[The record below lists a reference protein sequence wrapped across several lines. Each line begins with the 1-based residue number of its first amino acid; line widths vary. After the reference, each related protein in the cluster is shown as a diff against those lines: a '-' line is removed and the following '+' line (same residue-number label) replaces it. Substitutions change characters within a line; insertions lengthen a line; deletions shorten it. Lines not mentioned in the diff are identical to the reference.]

1 MSRILILGGT
11 AEARRLADC
20 LGDHAVITSLAGR
33 TRNPAQTAGG
43 EMRVGGFGGT
53 DALAVYLREAGIEAV
68 VDATHPFAI
77 QISANAVAA
86 CMQEHI
92 PRLALVRP
100 PWHAELGDRWI
111 EVADA
116 EAAAQ
121 ALDGYA
127 KAFLAVGRQGLAPF
141 GHCRDIAF
149 VVRVVELP
157 ETVPLAHATVV
168 VGRGPFALA
177 AERTLLA
184 EHHIDV
190 VVAKNA
196 GGDRAK
202 LDAAREAN
210 IPVILIARPPPPPG
224 PAVRTVAEA
233 VDWVR
238 VL

>member
-33 TRNPAQTAGG
+33 TRNPAQTAG

-53 DALAVYLREAGIEAV
+53 DALATYLREVGIEAV
-68 VDATHPFAI
+68 VDATHPFAT

-86 CMQEHI
+86 CVQEHV

-100 PWHAELGDRWI
+100 PWQAEFGDRWT
-111 EVADA
+111 EVTDA
-116 EAAAQ
+116 EAAAH

-141 GHCRDIAF
+141 AHCRDIAF

-202 LDAAREAN
+202 LDAAREGN
-210 IPVILIARPPPPPG
+210 IPVILIARPPPAPG
-224 PAVRTVAEA
+224 SAVRTVAEA
-233 VDWVR
+233 INWVR

>member
-33 TRNPAQTAGG
+33 TRNPAQTAG

-53 DALAVYLREAGIEAV
+53 DALATYLREVGIEAV
-68 VDATHPFAI
+68 VDATHPFAT

-86 CMQEHI
+86 CVQEHV

-100 PWHAELGDRWI
+100 PWQAEFGDRWT
-111 EVADA
+111 EVTDA
-116 EAAAQ
+116 EAAAH

-141 GHCRDIAF
+141 AHCRDIAF

-202 LDAAREAN
+202 LDAAREGN

-224 PAVRTVAEA
+224 SAVRTVAEA

>member
-1 MSRILILGGT
+1 
-11 AEARRLADC
+11 
-20 LGDHAVITSLAGR
+20 
-33 TRNPAQTAGG
+33 
-43 EMRVGGFGGT
+43 
-53 DALAVYLREAGIEAV
+53 
-68 VDATHPFAI
+68 
-77 QISANAVAA
+77 
-86 CMQEHI
+86 MQEHI

-141 GHCRDIAF
+141 AHCRDIVF

>member
-1 MSRILILGGT
+1 
-11 AEARRLADC
+11 
-20 LGDHAVITSLAGR
+20 
-33 TRNPAQTAGG
+33 
-43 EMRVGGFGGT
+43 
-53 DALAVYLREAGIEAV
+53 
-68 VDATHPFAI
+68 
-77 QISANAVAA
+77 
-86 CMQEHI
+86 MQEQI

-202 LDAAREAN
+202 LDAARESN

-224 PAVRTVAEA
+224 SAVRTVVEA

>member
-33 TRNPAQTAGG
+33 TRNPAQTAG

-53 DALAVYLREAGIEAV
+53 DALAAYLREVGIEAV
-68 VDATHPFAI
+68 VDATHPFAT

-86 CMQEHI
+86 CVQEHV

-100 PWHAELGDRWI
+100 PWQAEFGDRWT
-111 EVADA
+111 EVTDA

-121 ALDGYA
+121 ALGGYA

-141 GHCRDIAF
+141 AHCRDIAF

-202 LDAAREAN
+202 LDAAREGN

-224 PAVRTVAEA
+224 SAVRTVAEA

>member
-33 TRNPAQTAGG
+33 TRNPAQTAG
-43 EMRVGGFGGT
+43 EVRVGGFGGT
-53 DALAVYLREAGIEAV
+53 DALAAYLREVGIEAV

-86 CMQEHI
+86 CMQEHV

-100 PWHAELGDRWI
+100 PWHAELGDRWT

-141 GHCRDIAF
+141 AHCRDIVF

>member
-1 MSRILILGGT
+1 
-11 AEARRLADC
+11 
-20 LGDHAVITSLAGR
+20 
-33 TRNPAQTAGG
+33 
-43 EMRVGGFGGT
+43 
-53 DALAVYLREAGIEAV
+53 GIEAV
-68 VDATHPFAI
+68 VDATHPFAT

-86 CMQEHI
+86 CVQEHV

-100 PWHAELGDRWI
+100 PWQAEFGDRWT
-111 EVADA
+111 EVTDA
-116 EAAAQ
+116 EAAAH

-202 LDAAREAN
+202 LDAAREGN

-224 PAVRTVAEA
+224 SAVRTVAEA